1 MKDKLIIDVLM
12 YIKDNDDKS
21 MSCWWDAYKT
31 ELRFFILIFSL
42 QRQFT
47 LIDLDRDWIGS

>member
-47 LIDLDRDWIGS
+47 LIDLDRDWIES